1 MLLFCGGDGLFFWW
15 EIRVGEIKKRAES
28 GEDSLQKE
36 RKKRL
41 KIKYGRR
48 SIRRARVENT
58 REKRTREKKT
68 REKNGFAVDEFSV
81 GPGGS
86 EWYVLARSF
95 SYHFFFVFLGI
106 SQSGAHQRTKI
117 SLSLSLPYFL
127 SHGR

>member
-1 MLLFCGGDGLFFWW
+1 MDAAAS
-15 EIRVGEIKKRAES
+15 VA
-28 GEDSLQKE
+28 
-36 RKKRL
+36 
-41 KIKYGRR
+41 
-48 SIRRARVENT
+48 RARREYAREENA
-58 REKRTREKKT
+58 REKS
-68 REKNGFAVDEFSV
+68 GFAVDEFSV

>member
-1 MLLFCGGDGLFFWW
+1 ML
-15 EIRVGEIKKRAES
+15 RAERIH
-28 GEDSLQKE
+28 LQKE
-36 RKKRL
+36 RKKKL

-58 REKRTREKKT
+58 REKRTREKKA
-68 REKNGFAVDEFSV
+68 REKSGFAIDEFSV